1 MGNKIFLDTNLFL
14 YAQDRRFPDK
24 QRRSRETITE
34 VRNSESGVVSTQIM
48 QELFSVGIS
57 KFSMLPA
64 AAKALVH
71 TLTVFEVVQV
81 TPAVI
86 EAAMDCVILRGLSIW
101 DALVVAAAASA
112 GCGRIYSEDMQSGAT
127 ILGVRVENPL
137 A

>member
-24 QRRSRETITE
+24 QRRSREAITE
-34 VRNSESGVVSTQIM
+34 VRNAESGVVSTQIM

-81 TPAVI
+81 TPMII

-101 DALVVAAAASA
+101 DALVVAAAAAA